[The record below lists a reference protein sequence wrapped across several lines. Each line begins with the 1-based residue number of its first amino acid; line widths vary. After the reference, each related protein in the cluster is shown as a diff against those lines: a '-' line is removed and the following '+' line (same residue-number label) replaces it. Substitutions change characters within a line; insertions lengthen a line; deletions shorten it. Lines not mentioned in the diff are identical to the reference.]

1 MSARSSKRVVSA
13 RRERPASTKG
23 MFSCYV
29 IVMLFLICKSVCYL
43 LFEANISS
51 VQCTQN
57 GQNLAFLFVFSNN
70 FYRSIRQSITQVQ
83 IETLIGNINVRLYM
97 YVIELKWILI
107 HIIMAVLWKVETFK
121 TVNFFLSLT
130 SICAWPSQWPKIFSI
145 IRGD

>member
-70 FYRSIRQSITQVQ
+70 FYRSIRQSITQVK
-83 IETLIGNINVRLYM
+83 IETLIGNINARL
-97 YVIELKWILI
+97 YVIELKRILI
-107 HIIMAVLWKVETFK
+107 HIVMAVLRKVETFK
-121 TVNFFLSLT
+121 TGVIFF
-130 SICAWPSQWPKIFSI
+130 F
-145 IRGD
+145 R